1 MAESSDDGYEI
12 EKPPERRAPS
22 SRASKGSRMGKLI
35 AEEEEEAEEGDK
47 DFYNQDF
54 WAEADGD
61 DEYADD
67 ADDEAAGDSFDSDF
81 GDSTAS
87 DDDDDDDDDKAAK
100 RSDAK
105 AARKKSVYKDP
116 KEKKAAS
123 APNSIS
129 AGPKHHKRQ
138 RSGEAAALGA
148 PAERTGRR
156 ASTQDHTV
164 AQKARQQQEAERAR
178 AREQRRKELGLAKGV
193 IEVRR
198 LTQEE
203 ILAEARSTEIIN
215 RASLE
220 KMQRLEEDK
229 RKVVVRER
237 DASGPRIKWV
247 SKRQGD
253 SVVNTLSFVNCEV
266 PPEICAV
273 APPYP
278 APPRCAA
285 TGQAAKFFDPVTQT
299 PYATLEAFQRLRGRT
314 GRRSSWPTPNEL
326 PGTPAAG
333 APPEA

>member
-35 AEEEEEAEEGDK
+35 AEEEEEEGDN

-54 WAEADGD
+54 WADAEGD

-67 ADDEAAGDSFDSDF
+67 ADDEAAADSFDSDF

-87 DDDDDDDDDKAAK
+87 DDDDDDDDKAAK

-116 KEKKAAS
+116 KEKKAV

-220 KMQRLEEDK
+220 KMQRLEEEK
-229 RKVVVRER
+229 RKVASRE
-237 DASGPRIKWV
+237 P
-247 SKRQGD
+247 
-253 SVVNTLSFVNCEV
+253 
-266 PPEICAV
+266 
-273 APPYP
+273 
-278 APPRCAA
+278 
-285 TGQAAKFFDPVTQT
+285 
-299 PYATLEAFQRLRGRT
+299 
-314 GRRSSWPTPNEL
+314 
-326 PGTPAAG
+326 
-333 APPEA
+333 

>member
-35 AEEEEEAEEGDK
+35 AEEEEEEGDN

-54 WAEADGD
+54 WADAEGD

-67 ADDEAAGDSFDSDF
+67 ADDEAAADSFDSDF

-116 KEKKAAS
+116 KEKKAV

-164 AQKARQQQEAERAR
+164 AQKARQQQEAERVR

-220 KMQRLEEDK
+220 KMQRLEEEK
-229 RKVVVRER
+229 RKVASRE
-237 DASGPRIKWV
+237 P
-247 SKRQGD
+247 
-253 SVVNTLSFVNCEV
+253 
-266 PPEICAV
+266 
-273 APPYP
+273 
-278 APPRCAA
+278 
-285 TGQAAKFFDPVTQT
+285 
-299 PYATLEAFQRLRGRT
+299 
-314 GRRSSWPTPNEL
+314 
-326 PGTPAAG
+326 
-333 APPEA
+333 